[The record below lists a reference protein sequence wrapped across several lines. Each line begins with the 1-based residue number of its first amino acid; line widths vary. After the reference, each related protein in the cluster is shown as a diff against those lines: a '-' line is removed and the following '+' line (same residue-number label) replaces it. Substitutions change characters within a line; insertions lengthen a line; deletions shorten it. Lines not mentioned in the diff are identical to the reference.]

1 MINAIFTIKIQHD
14 EDTLI
19 ALSHMRYDLFST
31 GNRIARDL
39 LSALLIVVAVLY
51 GNASLWSFL
60 LIIMACFLFTGTY
73 ASSDRTARRIADQI
87 RTSGLSFPCS
97 IYQFESAGMRIIA
110 MPEQEETDFLLYN
123 NALRLGEDPEAYYL
137 FFNPYGGYMIPKKEL
152 ESREVEFRRFIE
164 MKTGKAFVRR
174 QTPAR
179 LFKQWLAHRK

>member
-60 LIIMACFLFTGTY
+60 LIIMAG
-73 ASSDRTARRIADQI
+73 
-87 RTSGLSFPCS
+87 SF
-97 IYQFESAGMRIIA
+97 GV
-110 MPEQEETDFLLYN
+110 TDVLKVYHK
-123 NALRLGEDPEAYYL
+123 
-137 FFNPYGGYMIPKKEL
+137 IEL
-152 ESREVEFRRFIE
+152 V
-164 MKTGKAFVRR
+164 
-174 QTPAR
+174 
-179 LFKQWLAHRK
+179 

>member
-123 NALRLGEDPEAYYL
+123 SALRLGEDPRSLLSL
-137 FFNPYGGYMIPKKEL
+137 FQSL
-152 ESREVEFRRFIE
+152 RRIHDPQ
-164 MKTGKAFVRR
+164 KRTGK
-174 QTPAR
+174 P
-179 LFKQWLAHRK
+179 